1 MMIAMAGDS
10 TYNADDQDETDSKNA
25 TGEDKEGTLE
35 ELENARD
42 DSEEE
47 VGMMRSITAA
57 TMNGIR

>member
-35 ELENARD
+35 ELENARN
-42 DSEEE
+42 DS
-47 VGMMRSITAA
+47 
-57 TMNGIR
+57 